1 MNDLSKNLLRLAK
14 ENTNDERIIVP
25 LYKTLDFLIE
35 SDEFNRWKAGIP
47 LFSSE
52 LFVLISQDITSSK
65 SINKLL
71 AVSGL
76 SVGVFTFIA
85 KESKKSVFQM
95 LSKLLTH
102 K

>member
-35 SDEFNRWKAGIP
+35 CDEFNRWKTGIP

-52 LFVLISQDITSSK
+52 LFAIISQDITSSK

-71 AVSGL
+71 AVAGL
-76 SVGVFTFIA
+76 SVGVFTFVA
-85 KESKKSVFQM
+85 KEFKKNVFLM